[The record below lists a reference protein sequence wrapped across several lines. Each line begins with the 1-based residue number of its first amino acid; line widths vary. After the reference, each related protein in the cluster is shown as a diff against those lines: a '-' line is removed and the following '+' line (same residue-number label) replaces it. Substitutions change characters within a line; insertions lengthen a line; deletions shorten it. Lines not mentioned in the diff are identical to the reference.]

1 MHTQATL
8 TKRQTQW
15 QTYIYIYICT
25 DQHRAETVSHQCG
38 MEACS
43 ACCTGRHSSSVFSS
57 SANPTSWSKTNKQN
71 TIWLLDQMFL
81 SLDMLPK
88 TTATKHS
95 NFSATITTLLLNEK
109 SSRLPLKLRNYNFHL
124 SFWFSMTATTFQC
137 QWNWHSSEPDFVE
150 TPQSPKPN
158 GRAIVIISEKSQTLY
173 HSSVCRGQ
181 NTSNISYTTNKL
193 WKPRYG

>member
-1 MHTQATL
+1 MHAQASAACMHTQATL
-8 TKRQTQW
+8 RGKHSGRH
-15 QTYIYIYICT
+15 IYTCT
-25 DQHRAETVSHQCG
+25 DQHKAETVSHQCG

-57 SANPTSWSKTNKQN
+57 SANPTSWSKTKQI

-95 NFSATITTLLLNEK
+95 NFSATITTLLWNEK
-109 SSRLPLKLRNYNFHL
+109 SNCLPLKQKLQL
-124 SFWFSMTATTFQC
+124 SHKLQVLHDRDYISMSMKLAFKWARC
-137 QWNWHSSEPDFVE
+137 C
-150 TPQSPKPN
+150 QSPKPN
-158 GRAIVIISEKSQTLY
+158 GLAIVIISEKRQTLY

-181 NTSNISYTTNKL
+181 NTSVL
-193 WKPRYG
+193 